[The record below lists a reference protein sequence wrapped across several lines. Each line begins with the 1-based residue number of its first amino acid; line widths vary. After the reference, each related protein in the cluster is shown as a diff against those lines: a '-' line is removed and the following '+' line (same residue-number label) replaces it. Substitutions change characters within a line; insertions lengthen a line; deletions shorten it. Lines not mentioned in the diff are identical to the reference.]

1 MKGLLLEGIA
11 VAGKSAIIRVLRE
24 HPLWRRRRSTLVLS
38 DFFTERANDHLRSL
52 TAESYRTLMQRNL
65 RILQAA
71 KQIESSSPLFDSE
84 DRRDL
89 CYVLEG
95 FHVTNALVHTDV
107 DVDVFAD
114 IDVELERLDC
124 RLALVVV
131 DEKLIGIRIA
141 EEYRRRD
148 ERWRAAQDRLESRVG
163 DLAAYYARLQNAYLK
178 AAQATAMKSVTV
190 NATDQDWQ
198 RCAEEIIE
206 FWRI

>member
-11 VAGKSAIIRVLRE
+11 VAGKSAIIRALRE
-24 HPLWRRRRSTLVLS
+24 HPSWRRRRSTLVLS

-71 KQIESSSPLFDSE
+71 KQIESGSPLFDSE

-95 FHVTNALVHTDV
+95 FHLTNALVHTDV
-107 DVDVFAD
+107 GTDVYAD
-114 IDVELERLDC
+114 IDTELERLDC
-124 RLALVVV
+124 QLALIVV
-131 DEKLIGIRIA
+131 DEKLIGVRTI

-163 DLAAYYARLQNAYLK
+163 DLAVYYAKLQDAYLK
-178 AAQATAMKSVTV
+178 ALQTTVMKNITV